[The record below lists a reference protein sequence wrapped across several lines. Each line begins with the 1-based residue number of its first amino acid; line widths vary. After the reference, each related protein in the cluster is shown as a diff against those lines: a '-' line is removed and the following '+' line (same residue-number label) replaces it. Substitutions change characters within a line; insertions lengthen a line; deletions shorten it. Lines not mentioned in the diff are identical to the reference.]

1 MCVRKRESE
10 RERHTLYP
18 SALCSKLRAVVAGV
32 ALAGRAGNFNTLDP
46 KVRLSYLRSSELPWI
61 SRPDLLS

>member
-1 MCVRKRESE
+1 MREEERESE
-10 RERHTLYP
+10 RERHALSP

-32 ALAGRAGNFNTLDP
+32 AVAGRAGNFNTLDP
-46 KVRLSYLRSSELPWI
+46 KVRLSHLRSSELPWI